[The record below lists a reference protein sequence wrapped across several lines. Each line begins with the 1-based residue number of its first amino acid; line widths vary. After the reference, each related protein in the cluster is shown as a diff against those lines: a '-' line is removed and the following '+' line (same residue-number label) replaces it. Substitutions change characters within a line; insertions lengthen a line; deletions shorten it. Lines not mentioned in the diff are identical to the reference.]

1 MLELKPFLKKIIDL
15 PGLSGFEDP
24 VREVIVETWKPMVD
38 EITISKVGS
47 LHALKRGT
55 GTEPR
60 KRILLAAHMD
70 SIGLMVTDTKDGF
83 IYFTEIGGYDA
94 RILPGQAVTVHG
106 KKDLPGVIGKPTDRL
121 LPDDQKGNPVKVEQL
136 FIDTGLEPAQVIKL
150 VSPGDLISM
159 SQSPLELGGDYFGGH
174 SMDDRASVG
183 AVTVCLNELQKINHS
198 WDVWAVSTTQE
209 EESFAGGFT
218 SPFEIRPD
226 IGIAVDVTFGKGT
239 EGKDYRSHP
248 LGEGPAIGMGPN
260 IHTGLYRRMLK
271 LAEQLDI
278 PHNTEVMPRHSGTD
292 AYPMQVVQEGIPTL
306 TMGIPLRYMHSPIE
320 IASLKD
326 IERCGHLMAEFIAR
340 LEPDV
345 MDKIQW
351 DEKV

>member
-1 MLELKPFLKKIIDL
+1 MFELKPFLKRIIDM

-24 VREVIVETWKPMVD
+24 VRRVIADTWKAIAD
-38 EITISKVGS
+38 ELTISKLGS

-70 SIGLMVTDTKDGF
+70 SIGLMVTDMKDGF

-94 RILPGQAVTVHG
+94 RILPGQAVIVHG
-106 KKDLPGVIGKPTDRL
+106 RKDLPGVIGQPPDKL

-136 FIDTGLEPAQVIKL
+136 FVDTGLEPSQVGKL
-150 VSPGDLISM
+150 VNPGDLISM
-159 SQSPLELGGDYFGGH
+159 AQAPFELGGDYFGGH

-183 AVTVCLNELQKINHS
+183 AVTVCMHELQKLNHS
-198 WDVWAVSTTQE
+198 WDVWAVATVQE
-209 EESFAGGFT
+209 EETYAGGFT

-226 IGIAVDVTFGKGT
+226 IGVAVDVTFGRGN
-239 EGKDYRSHP
+239 EEKDYRSHP
-248 LGEGPAIGMGPN
+248 LGEGVAIGMGPN
-260 IHTGLYRRMLK
+260 VHTGLYRRMLR

-278 PHNTEVMPRHSGTD
+278 PHLTEIMPRHSGTD
-292 AYPMQVVQEGIPTL
+292 AYPMQVVGAGIPTL

-345 MDKIQW
+345 LEEIQW
-351 DEKV
+351 DEEA

>member
-1 MLELKPFLKKIIDL
+1 
-15 PGLSGFEDP
+15 
-24 VREVIVETWKPMVD
+24 MVD

-47 LHALKRGT
+47 LHALKRGR

-106 KKDLPGVIGKPTDRL
+106 RKDLPGVIGKLPDRL

-198 WDVWAVSTTQE
+198 WDVWAVATTQE
-209 EESFAGGFT
+209 EESLLVG
-218 SPFEIRPD
+218 SLR
-226 IGIAVDVTFGKGT
+226 
-239 EGKDYRSHP
+239 
-248 LGEGPAIGMGPN
+248 
-260 IHTGLYRRMLK
+260 
-271 LAEQLDI
+271 
-278 PHNTEVMPRHSGTD
+278 
-292 AYPMQVVQEGIPTL
+292 
-306 TMGIPLRYMHSPIE
+306 PLRSDLISGLP
-320 IASLKD
+320 
-326 IERCGHLMAEFIAR
+326 
-340 LEPDV
+340 
-345 MDKIQW
+345 W
-351 DEKV
+351 T